1 MNFEEAY
8 KQLEEKFKQRVVEDY
23 NPPWKFESVFLPN
36 VAPKGPV
43 DYILIAMEPSLK
55 GWAQDIPDAREKIKK
70 GFRNFCGVWLLHFSI
85 SKFLC
90 RDKET
95 YYLTDLAKGAMETN
109 SKGAGSKDKYNE
121 WYPLL
126 EEELALV
133 AKPNARVISIGS
145 KVGGFLSEKCLDGHV
160 GTIPHYS
167 GAGAGYRG
175 REIPGREKE
184 FKKFAASLVSVPSYS
199 HKPYQSCETD
209 HVPIIVTPTASQK
222 KLLFDYNV
230 RFKRILNQEKLG
242 WRRWQQK

>member
-8 KQLEEKFKQRVVEDY
+8 KQLEEKFKERVVEDY
-23 NPPWKFESVFLPN
+23 NQLEFESVFLPN

-55 GWAQDIPDAREKIKK
+55 GWAQDIPDAREKITK
-70 GFRNFCGVWLLHFSI
+70 GFRNFCGVWLLYFSI

-121 WYPLL
+121 WFPLL

-133 AKPNARVISIGS
+133 AKPNARVISIES

-175 REIPGREKE
+175 REITGREKE
-184 FKKFAASLVSVPSYS
+184 FK
-199 HKPYQSCETD
+199 
-209 HVPIIVTPTASQK
+209 
-222 KLLFDYNV
+222 
-230 RFKRILNQEKLG
+230 
-242 WRRWQQK
+242 